1 MSLLKTGF
9 NQLIEDGNEQ
19 PKSDASLPLETNA
32 IPVIYG
38 RPGWQTA
45 LPVKIGYRNRAAAES
60 LNVVYV
66 VSEGVQRIPDAITM
80 SGYLDAY
87 SDKYKNGDIAKNLA
101 SISEKATGDSEDGYG
116 FKLAKSGKYYHGFP
130 AGWRFSKD
138 DEYYSEGQAL
148 ALLRLE
154 FNIRDSHKYTSGNLP
169 EVQYLPN
176 GQMLHDP
183 RIEWNSDRNYLI
195 PTDDGRGPGNTL
207 AGWPDYINHSI
218 SHQVPRSHLGGVLK
232 GWSSENHQF
241 YKEISA
247 DRVGAGFRVCGYGYD
262 GTPDETELGDT
273 PDNNPALVIIDYLT
287 ADYGAGIPVSDIN
300 LPSIIDGANYCDA
313 LAPTFAGGP
322 QQPQMSCDIAI
333 DTGNSIRDNLS
344 ELLKTCRGRLA
355 WIDGQYHLNIR
366 KAATAPAFAITKDQ
380 IKERKSLEY
389 GVKDKRY
396 NRAIGTYVEPRNQ
409 YKQRQVIYPP
419 AEAQQFKDWVESDGG
434 VNEKEINLVGCADI
448 YRAADLLSSIV
459 KESRAGIKATY
470 VCTLELLAVTVGDV
484 VTVTD
489 DKFDQMRFWVE
500 SAEID
505 LKNGLVLLGL
515 LEHVD
520 SAYDHLT
527 HGHELP
533 AAGTELLPDSRV
545 VSSVTGLTF
554 SAGSFNTNKSGVLSW
569 TAPEDARIT
578 GYLVEV
584 VKSGSSEPVFS
595 APVNGTAIQI
605 PYLTP
610 ADYIARVVSVTDVTR
625 SRPASVSFSH
635 DVPELPAVTGL
646 TLLAPFSGR
655 SAELQWND
663 IALDAF
669 DKYRVRVLDPENRA
683 EIYRA
688 TASQPR
694 FEYGYETNLKV
705 GLRRRFV
712 VEVAAIS
719 ISEALSQPA
728 EITVE
733 NLKPVAPTL
742 SVTAEVNSVSAVW
755 VNNQA
760 PDIVGTRL
768 GWKKSGGSWA
778 YVDMERSATQY
789 QFENLDS
796 DADYDFRILSRDAF
810 GSGEWSG
817 VRTVSTK
824 SPLKPSSFRVTPGV
838 NEASLVLTAPVGY
851 QGITIWYGNDAN
863 AAGDP
868 IYSGSDTS
876 IKLPGLQSGA
886 SYRIYYKAF
895 DAKRRLGELV
905 GPLSFTTQ
913 RLLPSDVSGL
923 SPWATK
929 TDPIDKSWI
938 SDKLAGDAIPSEKIE
953 NLIAAKLTSG
963 LITATIGIQSG
974 GSIETIN
981 NGFKTGIGVYE
992 ADGVI
997 YTFISADSSGNIKT
1011 GITADGVLKA
1021 TGAEIA
1027 GKVTIG
1033 AGSTGYAAIL
1043 DKPATLADINAQ
1055 EAEGLKTQTA
1065 VILINQEI
1073 KNGALHGNNG
1083 EAVICATNTAGTPD
1097 ITRDGTIQLGGQAL
1111 AIPRSPAVGVQ
1122 WTINTNRAARGWIVW
1137 NRSSTEFLGYQ
1148 GKPANVVF
1156 AVFSDQGWKYDN
1168 NTDWIEFEPN
1178 EEMWIIGEMTCSQ
1191 GDKIQSAEI
1200 YREAKPI
1207 ARVSE
1212 IGATRNTGAL
1222 ADRDDVDWS
1231 NDVKGSNKPADN
1243 ATRNTGAL
1251 ADKDT
1256 VDWADDVKE
1265 KPQFTGFYDAFNGD
1279 IGRWQNYQG
1288 SGEFSVQS
1296 GDGAGGKILTI
1307 GNNDGDDQRRLIHQ
1321 EIIPFNP
1328 ESLYRVRCRI
1338 RRTAGDAKCFIGLA
1352 GVNENGGF
1360 VNTHGLPEFNVQHY
1374 FAAANREPNDWEVFT
1389 GYLKGYAPVGEKA
1402 ITHNRDEISAPGTLH
1417 ADCVGIRP
1425 FILVNASGKSGT
1437 YEVDYFSVDVIP
1449 DDMLWSS
1456 IGGDNKPADNATR
1469 NTGALADKD
1478 SLTADEVG
1486 ADPAGAADT
1495 ARLASFKDDFDRYDG
1510 DVVPDGVIHR
1520 IPIRNNTSSVKQWH
1534 KIAEW
1539 KTTTVHGALSIAGS
1553 IRSGKSGRYQYQYH
1567 FNISLVANNPITSV
1581 SRNFTTQGSTGDR
1594 SLRVYYEVVNDELTV
1609 NIYSFIPAAWNGL
1622 YISADVYYRSGV
1634 LKLWQ
1639 REQPLGQEF
1648 TPSGNLVDVIENRGV
1663 TDNADVTDYQ
1673 QIDDNIAAAAIQ
1685 VSNALS
1691 KTNWTYSG
1699 SWHIDSKAD
1708 AFEFVFSQIPQLYKP
1723 YLRLAI
1729 LQNDLESNID
1739 ISLNDHKFTAANGPD
1754 AKTEWLVFDVPDDHI
1769 KTTSDNVIKIG
1780 HNGTGPDDWGYI
1792 YQVKLLVDQKKM
1804 ALDGVSWSDIDSRPG
1819 SLAEL
1824 DSTASDK
1831 LSGIADN
1838 ATRNTGALADKDS
1851 LTADEVGADPA
1862 GSAEAARIAGLSD
1875 DLDRFDGT
1883 QVPTYTLNRIPFRV
1897 NTTSISQWY
1906 KMAEWRS
1913 SGPNQALSITGSAR
1927 FGGSTRYQYQC
1938 HFNLSVITGGAAN
1951 SVAAARFETQGNTGL
1966 YLRAYYEE
1974 TATETIVTLYG
1985 VITGM
1990 WRGVYLSAE
1999 VQARGGRLL
2008 AWQRENPLGQSYAAA
2023 GTQIVRRENRGVV
2036 DNADPTK
2043 TVIDGGLVTTG
2054 GVQLDGDNAFI
2065 KAAKANAD
2073 DLTAG
2078 VWLGL
2083 VGGKPEVHIGDAIS
2097 SLRYTTQTGLAV
2109 KGRVEI
2115 TGGSG
2120 YAALEDSPN
2129 NLQDLDSSASTKL
2142 GGIAANATR
2151 NTGALADRND
2161 VDWTTHVK
2169 GNNRP
2174 ADNAT
2179 RNTGALADRNDVDW
2193 TTHVKGNNRPADNAT
2208 RNTGALADR
2217 NDVDWTT
2224 HVKGNNR
2231 PADNATR
2238 NTGALANQ
2246 NTVVWGNQIAGRPA
2260 DEDLLNY
2267 RSQGGVTRI
2276 AAPGG
2281 ATFSINSFQV
2291 GAIKIQ
2297 LPQGFTNTMLKFVV
2311 DVFNYRSGESFSVE
2325 IAGYNYG
2332 AGGGVWVHCSSKVSG
2347 TKSVPVRFGHEG
2359 GKCCVWLGNTDTTWR
2374 YPKVM
2379 VRDFVA
2385 GHTNYGAANWKSGWV
2400 LSLVTSLGTSQIHH
2414 TANLGGADW
2423 DNVSGANRPADNATR
2438 NTGALADR
2446 DDVDWNTHVTGANR
2460 PASNADVT
2468 KTVIDG
2474 GLVTTGGL
2482 HLQGGNA
2489 YLRAG
2494 KLSQADTSSGIWL
2507 GMVASVPKM
2516 NIGNA
2521 TEYLQFDG
2529 VNLKLKTPDLDL
2541 IAGVATFKGNLN
2553 AANDSFRVARQS
2565 HSTITTPNGTSRAI
2579 AVIETSLDNTAGI
2592 IAYSREQYGGYFES
2606 YNGDG
2611 VRGISMNNDGGKFT
2625 SSDVRRTGV
2634 TAENK
2639 DGGVGLLVESNGAY
2653 KPQVVINPA
2662 QLSSRLPPVVPGGL
2676 TCDHK
2681 HWYGAVKGNNGV
2693 WKWRRFTTGSS
2704 STFHDGG
2711 SSRRTSD

>member
-138 DEYYSEGQAL
+138 NEYYSEGQAL

-183 RIEWNSDRNYLI
+183 RIEWNSVRNYLI

-218 SHQVPRSHLGGVLK
+218 SHQVPRFHLGGVLK

-520 SAYDHLT
+520 SAYDNLT

-595 APVNGTAIQI
+595 APVNATAIQI

-625 SRPASVSFSH
+625 SKPASVSFSH

-688 TASQPR
+688 TVSQPR

-742 SVTAEVNSVSAVW
+742 SVAAEVNSVSAVW

-760 PDIVGTRL
+760 PDVVGSRI
-768 GWKKSGGSWA
+768 GWKKSGGAWA

-810 GSGEWSG
+810 GNGEWSG
-817 VRTVSTK
+817 IKTVSTK
-824 SPLKPSSFRVTPGV
+824 SPLKPSSFRVMPGV
-838 NEASLVLTAPVGY
+838 NEANLVLTAPVGY

-923 SPWATK
+923 SSWATK

-953 NLIAAKLTSG
+953 NLTAAKLTSG

-1083 EAVICATNTAGTPD
+1083 EAVICATNTAGAPD

-1111 AIPRSPAVGVQ
+1111 AIPRSPAVGVK

-1148 GKPANVVF
+1148 GEPANVVF

-1288 SGEFSVQS
+1288 SGEISVQS

-1437 YEVDYFSVDVIP
+1437 YEVDYFSVDVVP

-1486 ADPAGAADT
+1486 ADPAGAADA
-1495 ARLASFKDDFDRYDG
+1495 ARLASFEDDFDRYDG

-1567 FNISLVANNPITSV
+1567 FNISLVANDPITSV

-1938 HFNLSVITGGAAN
+1938 QFNLSVITGGAAN
-1951 SVAAARFETQGNTGL
+1951 SVAAARFETQGETGL

-2023 GTQIVRRENRGVV
+2023 GTQIVRRENRGVI

-2043 TVIDGGLVTTG
+2043 TVIDDGLVTTG
-2054 GVQLDGDNAFI
+2054 GVELEGDNAFI

-2083 VGGKPEVHIGDAIS
+2083 VGGKPEVHIGDANS
-2097 SLRYTTQTGLAV
+2097 SLRYTTQNGLAV

-2115 TGGSG
+2115 SGGSG
-2120 YAALEDSPN
+2120 YAALEDSPASVISDASWVVGN
-2129 NLQDLDSSASTKL
+2129 QGDQPGFGRNGSTGESRIYRGVGPFGDVRKLWGCYPDSGSNGDGGWNTSTFNLDTSKAWVFVVYVKREQSTGQTYLGCRYAKRLSNDVDSNPYFWAGQIGAQHKGKWLAIVGILHPHDYSGGYSGLSGLYDVETGALISAGSDRKFSAADNPVQLHRAYHYYDTNHDGSVLVSSFANPQVVRLEDYPDPVMAFTKK
-2142 GGIAANATR
+2142 GGAISPGATR

-2161 VDWTTHVK
+2161 VDWNTHV
-2169 GNNRP
+2169 
-2174 ADNAT
+2174 T
-2179 RNTGALADRNDVDW
+2179 
-2193 TTHVKGNNRPADNAT
+2193 
-2208 RNTGALADR
+2208 
-2217 NDVDWTT
+2217 
-2224 HVKGNNR
+2224 
-2231 PADNATR
+2231 
-2238 NTGALANQ
+2238 
-2246 NTVVWGNQIAGRPA
+2246 
-2260 DEDLLNY
+2260 
-2267 RSQGGVTRI
+2267 
-2276 AAPGG
+2276 
-2281 ATFSINSFQV
+2281 
-2291 GAIKIQ
+2291 
-2297 LPQGFTNTMLKFVV
+2297 
-2311 DVFNYRSGESFSVE
+2311 
-2325 IAGYNYG
+2325 
-2332 AGGGVWVHCSSKVSG
+2332 
-2347 TKSVPVRFGHEG
+2347 
-2359 GKCCVWLGNTDTTWR
+2359 
-2374 YPKVM
+2374 
-2379 VRDFVA
+2379 
-2385 GHTNYGAANWKSGWV
+2385 
-2400 LSLVTSLGTSQIHH
+2400 
-2414 TANLGGADW
+2414 
-2423 DNVSGANRPADNATR
+2423 GANRPADNATR

-2446 DDVDWNTHVTGANR
+2446 DNVDWSSHVTGSNK
-2460 PASNADVT
+2460 PADNADATSVVFDRGLA
-2468 KTVIDG
+2468 TVG
-2474 GLVTTGGL
+2474 GLN
-2482 HLQGGNA
+2482 LQGGNA

-2494 KLSQADTSSGIWL
+2494 KLSQADASSGIWL
-2507 GMVASVPKM
+2507 GMVAGVPKM

-2529 VNLKLKTPDLDL
+2529 TNLKLKTPDLDL
-2541 IAGVATFKGNLN
+2541 IAGVATFKGNLS
-2553 AANDSFRVARQS
+2553 AASDSFRVSRQS
-2565 HSTITTPNGTSRAI
+2565 DSLITTPNGTSRAI
-2579 AVIETSLDNTAGI
+2579 AVIETSGAYTAGI
-2592 IAYSREQYGGYFES
+2592 IAYSRRQYGGYFES
-2606 YNGDG
+2606 EDGDG
-2611 VRGISMNNDGGKFT
+2611 VRGISKNNDGGKFT
-2625 SSDVRRTGV
+2625 TAKQTSTGA
-2634 TAENK
+2634 TAENTA
-2639 DGGVGLLVESNGAY
+2639 GGIGLQIKASGVY
-2653 KPQVVINPA
+2653 KPQLLISPA
-2662 QLSSRLPPVVPGGL
+2662 SLSSRLPPVVPGGL
-2676 TCDHK
+2676 TCDNK